1 MTTLDQ
7 TYFGFF
13 IFGIL
18 AGLCPCNSV
27 LCLALI
33 GYVTGDASI
42 ERQTLHILKLTLP
55 FGIGTLLVI
64 TPLGAVSAYLGKNM
78 VVFNQHIA
86 YTLAGSII
94 LMMAFGFFGVYKFP
108 VKKIFD
114 VLRLQSSF
122 TPFGTFLLGLSFG
135 AITIGRVA
143 PMLFAVL
150 AVAAVSGSVV
160 YGLTIS
166 FLFAAGMMLPLV
178 IISSI
183 GGATGKT
190 IRVKLKD
197 KGIWLDRLL
206 GLILIFAAI
215 YFFFLAFK

>member
-1 MTTLDQ
+1 MTTLDP
-7 TYFGFF
+7 TYWGFF

-27 LCLALI
+27 LCLALM

-55 FGIGTLLVI
+55 FGIGTMLVI

-78 VVFNQHIA
+78 VVFDQNVA
-86 YTLAGSII
+86 YMLAGSII

-108 VKKIFD
+108 VKKIFNR
-114 VLRLQSSF
+114 LRLPSSF

-206 GLILIFAAI
+206 GLILVFGAI
-215 YFFFLAFK
+215 YFFYLAFK

>member
-1 MTTLDQ
+1 MTTLDP
-7 TYFGFF
+7 TYWGFF

-33 GYVTGDASI
+33 GYVTGDTSI
-42 ERQTLHILKLTLP
+42 ERPILDILKLTLP
-55 FGIGTLLVI
+55 FGIGTLLSI

-78 VVFNQHIA
+78 VVFDQHIA
-86 YTLAGSII
+86 YMLAGSII

-108 VKKIFD
+108 VKKIFNR
-114 VLRLQSSF
+114 LRLPSSF

-197 KGIWLDRLL
+197 KGIWLDRFL

-215 YFFFLAFK
+215 YFFYLAFK

>member
-1 MTTLDQ
+1 MTTLDP
-7 TYFGFF
+7 TYWGFF

-27 LCLALI
+27 LCLALM
-33 GYVTGDASI
+33 GYVTSDKSK
-42 ERQTLHILKLTLP
+42 ERQIQHILKLTLP

-64 TPLGAVSAYLGKNM
+64 TPLGAVSAYIGKNM
-78 VVFNQHIA
+78 VVFDQHIA
-86 YTLAGSII
+86 YMLAGSII
-94 LMMAFGFFGVYKFP
+94 LIMSFGFFGIYKLP
-108 VKKIFD
+108 VKKIFTR
-114 VLRLQSSF
+114 LRLPSSL
-122 TPFGTFLLGLSFG
+122 TPFGTFMLGLSFG

-160 YGLTIS
+160 YGLSIS

-183 GGATGKT
+183 GGATGRT
-190 IRVKLKD
+190 IRVKLKE
-197 KGIWLDRLL
+197 KGIWLDRFL
-206 GLILIFAAI
+206 GLILIFTAT
-215 YFFFLAFK
+215 YFFYLAFK

>member
-1 MTTLDQ
+1 MTILDS
-7 TYFGFF
+7 TYPGFF

-27 LCLALI
+27 LCIALV
-33 GYVTGDASI
+33 GYVTGDRTAI
-42 ERQTLHILKLTLP
+42 RPIRDTLILTLP
-55 FGIGTLLVI
+55 FGIGTVLVI
-64 TPLGAVSAYLGKNM
+64 TPLGAVFAYLGKNF
-78 VVFNQHIA
+78 VVIDQHIA
-86 YTLAGSII
+86 YALTGIII
-94 LMMAFGFFGVYKFP
+94 LIMALGFFGAYHFP
-108 VKKIFD
+108 VKKIFHQ
-114 VLRLQSSF
+114 LRLPASF
-122 TPFGTFLLGLSFG
+122 TPWGTFLLGVSFG

-150 AVAAVSGSVV
+150 AVAAVSGSVI

-183 GGATGKT
+183 GGATGKA
-190 IRVKLKD
+190 IRANVKD

-206 GLILIFAAI
+206 GLVLIVTAL
-215 YFFFLAFK
+215 YFLYLSFK

>member
-1 MTTLDQ
+1 MTTLDP
-7 TYFGFF
+7 TYWGFF

-27 LCLALI
+27 LCLALM

-55 FGIGTLLVI
+55 FGIGTMLVI

-78 VVFNQHIA
+78 VVFDQHIA
-86 YTLAGSII
+86 YMLAGSII

-108 VKKIFD
+108 VKKIFNR
-114 VLRLQSSF
+114 LRLPSSF

-150 AVAAVSGSVV
+150 AIAAVSGSVV

-215 YFFFLAFK
+215 YFFYLAFK

>member
-1 MTTLDQ
+1 MTTLDP
-7 TYFGFF
+7 TYWEFF

-27 LCLALI
+27 LCLALM
-33 GYVTGDASI
+33 GYVTSDKSK
-42 ERQTLHILKLTLP
+42 ERQIQHILKLTLP
-55 FGIGTLLVI
+55 FGIGTLLII

-78 VVFNQHIA
+78 VVFDQHIA
-86 YTLAGSII
+86 YMLAGSII

-108 VKKIFD
+108 VKKIFNR
-114 VLRLQSSF
+114 LRLPSSF

-150 AVAAVSGSVV
+150 AVAAVSGSVF
-160 YGLTIS
+160 YGLMIS
-166 FLFAAGMMLPLV
+166 FLFASGMMLPLV

-215 YFFFLAFK
+215 YFFYLAFK